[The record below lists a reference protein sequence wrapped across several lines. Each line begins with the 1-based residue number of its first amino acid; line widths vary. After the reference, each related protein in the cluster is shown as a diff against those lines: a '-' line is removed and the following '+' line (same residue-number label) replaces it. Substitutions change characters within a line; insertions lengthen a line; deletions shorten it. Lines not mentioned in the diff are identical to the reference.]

1 MIKSFD
7 CAWNQISKR
16 ARNLLTDVAGGA
28 TMEIAYTFSGV
39 GWVALVGVVLLDS
52 AYDIGYL
59 DLSASLLQA
68 MVIF

>member
-7 CAWNQISKR
+7 CAWNQVLKR
-16 ARNLLTDVAGGA
+16 ARNLLKDVAGGA

-39 GWVALVGVVLLDS
+39 GWIALVGIVLLDS
-52 AYDIGYL
+52 AFDVSYQ
-59 DLSASLLQA
+59 DLGAGLLQA